1 MSGAPRGNLNNGIA
15 ALHLKLH
22 EYRSAIT
29 SFAVLNGGALIFLWV
44 SRATQF
50 HQLAI
55 GIMMSAI
62 VLTLALAAV
71 RLNSSSLQPAYHTK
85 VVGSPKFDDHPDE
98 VGVTASSRSF
108 TVRCRMDCA
117 G

>member
-29 SFAVLNGGALIFLWV
+29 SLAVLNGGALIFLWV

-55 GIMMSAI
+55 GTMMSAI
-62 VLTLALAAV
+62 VLTLALAV
-71 RLNSSSLQPAYHTK
+71 FELCWN
-85 VVGSPKFDDHPDE
+85 VGLRAAAPPGFQKDKN
-98 VGVTASSRSF
+98 
-108 TVRCRMDCA
+108 
-117 G
+117 